1 MERIGHH
8 GTFTYGRLQFELE
21 NAIKRHDR
29 LSLDDDYGPLRDG
42 KIKKP
47 HAKGE
52 KDEEGEF
59 ANGLYTEKEKK
70 DPMSCLRMD
79 DFEVYL
85 RT

>member
-1 MERIGHH
+1 M
-8 GTFTYGRLQFELE
+8 
-21 NAIKRHDR
+21 
-29 LSLDDDYGPLRDG
+29 DDDYGPLRDG

-47 HAKGE
+47 QAKGE

-59 ANGLYTEKEKK
+59 SNKLYTEKEKK
-70 DPMSCLRMD
+70 DPLSCLRMD